1 MEIRKSVMV
10 MQIVKVAL
18 ILFAIHYSLFAFSQ
32 TKREM
37 RGAWI
42 QCVNGQFQGMG
53 TQQMQKTLTYQLD
66 EVQKDGVNWIILQVR
81 R

>member
-42 QCVNGQFQGMG
+42 QCVN
-53 TQQMQKTLTYQLD
+53 
-66 EVQKDGVNWIILQVR
+66 
-81 R
+81 